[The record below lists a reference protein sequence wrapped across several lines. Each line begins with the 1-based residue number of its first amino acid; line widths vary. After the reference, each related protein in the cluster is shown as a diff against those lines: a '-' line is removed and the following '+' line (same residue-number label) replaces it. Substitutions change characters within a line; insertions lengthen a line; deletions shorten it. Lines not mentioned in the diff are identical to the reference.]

1 MIAGIL
7 FKYKLDL
14 ACLSAY
20 LAESA
25 NVNFGKF
32 HLAYKLFTKE
42 NEKTLSGECS
52 MHLVGNTAKK
62 KKNVVC
68 LLMILRPSWF
78 IELYGHCL
86 LSSKCTEA
94 LNEISDFIKME
105 GDSLLRRASP

>member
-52 MHLVGNTAKK
+52 MHLVDNTAKK
-62 KKNVVC
+62 KKKC
-68 LLMILRPSWF
+68 LWAG
-78 IELYGHCL
+78 E
-86 LSSKCTEA
+86 
-94 LNEISDFIKME
+94 EIKASVNMFMLFDIQWRRQSHHWLC
-105 GDSLLRRASP
+105 SLGNGVGGVREEHS